1 MFKIFLDLEFPF
13 KVDTCTCPITD
24 IAKRYL
30 RAKRA
35 TNWSSFSVDLQFSSK
50 VDKRQ
55 MFENS
60 MDLHVHLIRISMVC
74 INYQSPLPSESEQHQ
89 FASDT

>member
-24 IAKRYL
+24 IANRYL

-35 TNWSSFSVDLQFSSK
+35 KNWSSFSVDLQCEK
-50 VDKRQ
+50 KLNIVTHVL
-55 MFENS
+55 NS
-60 MDLHVHLIRISMVC
+60 
-74 INYQSPLPSESEQHQ
+74 
-89 FASDT
+89 